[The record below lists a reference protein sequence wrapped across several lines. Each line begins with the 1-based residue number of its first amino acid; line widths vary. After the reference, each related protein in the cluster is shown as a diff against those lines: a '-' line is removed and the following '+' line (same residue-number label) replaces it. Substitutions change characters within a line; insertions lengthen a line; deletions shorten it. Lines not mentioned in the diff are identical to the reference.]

1 MKSKKL
7 ILSLLVLL
15 GATWAQ
21 AEEVSV
27 KVAGDRSAVI
37 QVQDKAG
44 EPEVSGTIKGA
55 ANLKEGKSG
64 IKADLVLKN
73 AAELQGAQ
81 GDFYAITTGNA
92 VEMIG
97 FINAK
102 LPPDPNAPT
111 VLDVDLETVT
121 EGDQS
126 AAKFNAHVEGPAKGP
141 TPKGSG
147 KVSFKGDFKKLSTN
161 GDFELSGGD
170 IKSSEIPF
178 NKFELNITEKDK
190 KTTISFLMAAPKT
203 SEMAKNLESLPALKP
218 LLEGKF
224 KEMGVTVEGVDFP
237 KPTEEGENKIGKG
250 QFTIV
255 DIRAVIKPYLGIV
268 AAQMPGVPEGQT
280 ALEEMLEAQM
290 DKLSLVLEVQEAG
303 FKGNFAMDGSNL
315 DRFWSGYLT
324 LLPAMQEMSNQQ
336 MLADAGEFRVILEP
350 LLKLNTK
357 QTVDS
362 LKILASSSISIEGE
376 GKFNLDVTGE
386 AAAQVLAFKAD
397 GNLLMSNYADY
408 ATKAKAAGLPV
419 PEKAVGKLKLNLKDK
434 TALTGDAYFYTDGN
448 MMDFYKNMLGQA
460 AKDAQASEEV
470 QKAIADFK
478 FEDAGFKAT
487 LKDNKVSLLGRS
499 TTSDLTG
506 IASLL
511 FKKGLPQLDGT
522 FSGGAVD
529 ITMDDKASGK
539 ADVKFFFS
547 NFMPGKD
554 AAAIKEALGLP
565 SSAVVTMDAPAD
577 QVALVAVE
585 QPELAVDGQLVAVQE
600 AGKSLLASSP
610 ADVATTGPGGTG
622 GNKWGLIAVGV
633 LLLLGVGGFLAF
645 GNKSA

>member
-1 MKSKKL
+1 M
-7 ILSLLVLL
+7 VLL

-44 EPEVSGTIKGA
+44 DPEVSGTIKGA

-224 KEMGVTVEGVDFP
+224 KEMGITVEGVDFP

-268 AAQMPGVPEGQT
+268 AAQMPGVPEGQK

-645 GNKSA
+645 GKKSA

>member
-64 IKADLVLKN
+64 LKADLVLKN

-255 DIRAVIKPYLGIV
+255 EIRAVIKPYLGIV
-268 AAQMPGVPEGQT
+268 AAQMPGVPEGQK
-280 ALEEMLEAQM
+280 ALEGMLEAQM

-362 LKILASSSISIEGE
+362 LKILASSSISVEGE

-645 GNKSA
+645 GKKSA

>member
-1 MKSKKL
+1 M
-7 ILSLLVLL
+7 VLL

-44 EPEVSGTIKGA
+44 DPEVSGTIKGA

-268 AAQMPGVPEGQT
+268 AAQMPGVPEGQK

-645 GNKSA
+645 GKKSA